1 MNSKFQI
8 NDVVY
13 GARCGKF
20 VILGFRNIAGEM
32 VADCKEI
39 GPNGQLGRGEICL
52 PVDCIKDSPAKA

>member
-1 MNSKFQI
+1 
-8 NDVVY
+8 VVY
-13 GARCGKF
+13 GTRCGKF

-52 PVDCIKDSPAKA
+52 PVDCIQDTPAKA